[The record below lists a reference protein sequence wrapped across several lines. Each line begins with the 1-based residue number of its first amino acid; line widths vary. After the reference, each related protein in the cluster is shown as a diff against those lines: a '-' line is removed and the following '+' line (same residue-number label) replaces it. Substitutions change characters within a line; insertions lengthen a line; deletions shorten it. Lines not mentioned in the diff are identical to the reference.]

1 MKQTLHTSRRAFKL
15 ALLCLM
21 AFVTWGGNYCIAQET
36 AYKTLSFPDGNS
48 KRVQSY
54 TDTWSATISGFTWE
68 IVKFNNNNSGW
79 KFIRAGS
86 KKNASVAKIKN
97 ETPFDRAIGKVVVD
111 IAEIENTQI
120 KNINSIKFEVSSDGF
135 QTIDQTITIT
145 SDFNNIEK
153 HTFVVSNPRVGQ
165 YFRLTFD
172 LKQGSGNGFVQIN
185 KVEYYEDASNK
196 TATSLSFDAPSYTIS
211 KDQTLQQRPTLK
223 ADEQTLSGKTITWS
237 SDNEKVATVD
247 VATGI
252 VTGVGLGKAKI
263 TAKFAGDD
271 EYKSSTASYEIIVKG
286 APALSFPEASYNIF
300 ANDKFAAPK
309 LTKSPADVVVTYSS
323 SDEKVA
329 TVEASTGEVTIVGAG
344 TAKITAT
351 SQVTDVYEEAQ
362 ASYDL
367 VVTKFTP
374 KLSFPQTSYT
384 IEMGDAFSAPKL
396 GGLPEGVTPVYT
408 SSKEEVATVD
418 EATGKVNIVGVGT
431 TTITVTSPETGIYEG
446 ATASYVLTVNRATTR
461 KVTFDFANQVDV
473 SNIEEDG
480 VCLKFE
486 KAGSQNEPY
495 WNASG
500 HIRFYKLSVITITAN
515 SNIKNVKFEFVGAD
529 KIKSAVTNPGNYA
542 ANVWNFSD
550 VKAKTGTL
558 KNNGSVAKIKKIIV
572 TTELPTSVGTITIAT
587 PEGFGTYYNS
597 NSYILPEGLTAFGYT
612 KANTDG
618 TLVKTEEFTGGDVVP
633 ANAALVVKGNEGD
646 YECYAT
652 DQVATKTLEGNLLK
666 GVAKA
671 TTVEKAEGF
680 KRYVLTTVNN
690 VLGFYRTKSG
700 NIKVPA
706 NRAYLELTEAQAQA
720 VSFFQLDGETTG
732 IENATATTKEAPKA
746 IYTLSGVRLK
756 ATTTQGLPAGA
767 YVVNGKVV
775 IVK

>member
-1 MKQTLHTSRRAFKL
+1 
-15 ALLCLM
+15 M